1 MLLVVCVSGKKY
13 IKSVDTL
20 DTAVIEDI
28 VPRLVH
34 IDNLTHNVD
43 GTELVIGEDYE
54 IYDTE
59 FVDDPGDYED
69 EPIGTFWVTNNV
81 LLFEGDVTHSEF

>member
-1 MLLVVCVSGKKY
+1 MLLLVCVSGKKY
-13 IKSVDTL
+13 IKSVYTL
-20 DTAVIEDI
+20 DEVAIFDI
-28 VPRLVH
+28 ISKLLRV
-34 IDNLTHNVD
+34 DNLTYDVD
-43 GTELVIGEDYE
+43 GNELIIDEAYD

-59 FVDDPGDYED
+59 FVDDPGGYED